1 MKPSRIAFLVFGGLV
16 TVNALAAT
24 VASSF
29 HTGVFLNWC
38 LGLLLLSR
46 GIWHRFWTET
56 IPKALRFL
64 CYGGGA
70 ILLLFVCFLI
80 VYGQID
86 TVTYDEDAVI
96 VLGAGV
102 RGEQL
107 SRSLQNR
114 LDAVVDYAEKNP
126 GAVVIVSGG
135 QGKGEDISEAL
146 AMERYLLSRGVSAE
160 RIRKEELSTSTR
172 ENFRFSQTV
181 LSEMKEPYCIV
192 RIAFATS
199 DYHVFR
205 AAFLARDAGFEQV
218 THLHGGTPWF
228 LHLPNGLREAVAVVV
243 QCVFS

>member
-1 MKPSRIAFLVFGGLV
+1 MKKSRIAFLAFGGLV

-38 LGLLLLSR
+38 LGLALLSC
-46 GIWHRFWTET
+46 GIWHRVWTEVV
-56 IPKALRFL
+56 PKALRYL
-64 CYGGGA
+64 CYSAGA
-70 ILLLFVCFLI
+70 SLLLFVCFLV

-107 SRSLQNR
+107 SRTLQKR
-114 LDAVVDYAEKNP
+114 LDAAIDYAEKNP
-126 GAVVIVSGG
+126 DAVIIVSGG
-135 QGKGEDISEAL
+135 QGSGESISEAL
-146 AMERYLLSRGVSAE
+146 AMERYLLSRGVPAE
-160 RIRKEELSTSTR
+160 RIRKEDLSTSTR
-172 ENFRFSQTV
+172 ENFQFSQTV
-181 LSEMKEPYCIV
+181 LSELKDPR
-192 RIAFATS
+192 RIAFVTS
-199 DYHVFR
+199 DFHVFR
-205 AAFLARDAGFEQV
+205 AAYLARGAGFEQV

-243 QCVFS
+243 QCFLP